1 MRECMYHDDDA
12 NVVVVD
18 DDDDDEF
25 DDDTMPLHRP
35 SPRFLSIY
43 HIYPSISLSA
53 HRVVEYAARQMKLLA
68 NSNRAGDTTTEE
80 RKSKEHDGDDDDG
93 GQRSNSR

>member
-1 MRECMYHDDDA
+1 MLS
-12 NVVVVD
+12 
-18 DDDDDEF
+18 F
-25 DDDTMPLHRP
+25 
-35 SPRFLSIY
+35 SSLSI
-43 HIYPSISLSA
+43 ISIISISLSA

-80 RKSKEHDGDDDDG
+80 RKSKEDDDDDDDDG

>member
-1 MRECMYHDDDA
+1 MLS
-12 NVVVVD
+12 
-18 DDDDDEF
+18 F
-25 DDDTMPLHRP
+25 
-35 SPRFLSIY
+35 SSLSI
-43 HIYPSISLSA
+43 ISFSLSA

-80 RKSKEHDGDDDDG
+80 RKSKENDDGDDDDDDDG